1 MEGAFVAG
9 ISRVSDGDAVG
20 EADVG
25 FNVGVAEGEFVAI
38 VGDLVGKIVVNG
50 VLRVERNGDMN
61 ILLNI

>member
-1 MEGAFVAG
+1 VEGAFVAG

-38 VGDLVGKIVVNG
+38 VGELVGKIVVNG
-50 VLRVERNGDMN
+50 VVGAAVTG
-61 ILLNI
+61 